1 MTTAARYK
9 TDKAYDQYLT
19 NELQQMIDALNLSE
33 LRKRSLKARWLDSVT
48 WMSKRAKI
56 SQNWYYA
63 LRLTTIVGAILIP
76 TSVTVSRVAALER
89 FVWVG
94 LVLGVL
100 VAIASAVEEF
110 FHFGERWRHYRSTVE
125 TLKIE
130 GWQFFQLT
138 GPYSRR
144 KSHADAYE
152 KFAGRVEEIMN
163 RDITVYIREIAGDQD
178 EDQAEGTTSG
188 KEEMKD

>member
-1 MTTAARYK
+1 MTTAAQYK
-9 TDKAYDQYLT
+9 TDKAYDQYLN
-19 NELQQMIDALNLSE
+19 NELQQVIDALNLSE
-33 LRKRSLKARWLDSVT
+33 LRKRALKARWLDSVI
-48 WMSKRAKI
+48 WMGKRAQTTK
-56 SQNWYYA
+56 NWYYA

-76 TSVTVSRVAALER
+76 TSVTISRIGTLEG

-110 FHFGERWRHYRSTVE
+110 FHYGERWRHYRSTVE

-138 GPYSRR
+138 GPYGRR

-152 KFAGRVEEIMN
+152 RFAGRVEEIMN
-163 RDITVYIREIAGDQD
+163 RDITVYIREIAGDQ
-178 EDQAEGTTSG
+178 EEEQAGNKTSG
-188 KEEMKD
+188 KDGAEE